1 MKMYDFAMSRLA
13 GGKISDVW
21 SRVDIQATHS
31 RSEATGDRL
40 RGRRRQAPLP

>member
-1 MKMYDFAMSRLA
+1 MKLA
-13 GGKISDVW
+13 GGKINDVW

-40 RGRRRQAPLP
+40 